1 MLQNVNLKCNIIANG
16 IMLARAGDTFHIAD
30 RVVTKPR
37 HRGLTSTGRGC
48 QGMLI
53 DRSHFITAEPLLAAQ
68 DRVIIALNANANDIK
83 LRDNR
88 ASRFRYLVIL
98 SGSNNI
104 ISGNHFYQGDE
115 ISNGIRLAGIA
126 LTQTNTT
133 STIIGNYVD
142 NCFIEWTNEHN
153 ANLDYTTEFGF

>member
-1 MLQNVNLKCNIIANG
+1 MLQNVNLKCNSIANG
-16 IMLARAGDTFHIAD
+16 IMLARVGDTFHIAD

-88 ASRFRYLVIL
+88 ASRFRYFAISLFKGVQ
-98 SGSNNI
+98 I
-104 ISGNHFYQGDE
+104 ISSASIIFIRAMKYQT
-115 ISNGIRLAGIA
+115 A
-126 LTQTNTT
+126 
-133 STIIGNYVD
+133 
-142 NCFIEWTNEHN
+142 
-153 ANLDYTTEFGF
+153 FGWLELP